1 MPALHS
7 PSADGPWSDPRQHG
21 SEHRARHDDVAPD
34 TSWGQP
40 PGYEPTGHIPPGSWE
55 STQPTWD
62 ASGSAWDSSGSA
74 GGGTEPS
81 GAWGQPAVGWEHSWR
96 EPEENRQPEPQP
108 YPGSQPY
115 PGPAPLRDPQPQRTD
130 GSGHSEDPA
139 AAENPAGST
148 GKAGRNLPVAITV
161 GVLLGAAVIASL
173 FVWRPAFVL
182 LAAIAIAGAIWE
194 MTRAVEPVGAR
205 PPLVPLLVGGPA
217 IVVLAWFAGLE
228 AMVLG
233 LVLTVVALLVWRL
246 GEGPAGYQRDVIFAT
261 LIAVYVPFLAG
272 FAVLLVRPDD
282 GAIRVTIT
290 LAAAVL
296 SDVGGYAMGALF
308 GRHPM
313 APTVS
318 PKKSWEG
325 FVGSVSFSAVG
336 SAILFV
342 LMLAESWWQGALFG
356 IGVALA
362 ATLGDLGESVMKRD
376 LGIKDM
382 GRLLPGHGG
391 LMDRLDSLLF
401 AVPTGY
407 LLLVWFAPPGM

>member
-7 PSADGPWSDPRQHG
+7 PSADGPWSEPRQHG
-21 SEHRARHDDVAPD
+21 NEHRARHDDVAPD

-40 PGYEPTGHIPPGSWE
+40 RGYEPAGHTPPGTWE
-55 STQPTWD
+55 SSQPAWD
-62 ASGSAWDSSGSA
+62 APGSAWGSSGSA

-81 GAWGQPAVGWEHSWR
+81 GAWGQSGEGWER
-96 EPEENRQPEPQP
+96 PEA
-108 YPGSQPY
+108 
-115 PGPAPLRDPQPQRTD
+115 PA
-130 GSGHSEDPA
+130 S
-139 AAENPAGST
+139 AENPAGAT

-272 FAVLLVRPDD
+272 FAVLLVKPDD
-282 GAIRVTIT
+282 GAFRVTIT

-296 SDVGGYAMGALF
+296 SDVGGYAMGAMF

-325 FVGSVSFSAVG
+325 FAGSVSFSAVG
-336 SAILFV
+336 GAILFV
-342 LMLAESWWQGALFG
+342 LMLADSWWQGALFG